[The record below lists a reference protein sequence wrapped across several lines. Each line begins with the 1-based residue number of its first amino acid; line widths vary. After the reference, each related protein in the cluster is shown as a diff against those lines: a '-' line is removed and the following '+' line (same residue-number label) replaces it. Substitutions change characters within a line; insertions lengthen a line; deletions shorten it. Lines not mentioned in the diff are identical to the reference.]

1 MPNGNGDD
9 YEPYSSY
16 PRIGTISAPVT
27 LYAKWKPNTSS
38 TVSVTFNGN
47 GATSGTLPSS
57 MSVAIGSTII
67 TPEAGRLKKAG
78 YTFAGWM
85 SSDTFRVYQE
95 GVPVTVTQSI
105 TLSAQWT
112 TDLAYWYPYQTTATG
127 EQGPVSLKGS
137 FCQEP
142 VVIAIGECQD
152 NRLKSTIKGYA
163 DTARDMWNNAN
174 FLPFTI
180 STLST
185 NSTARHTVQVRYGNQ
200 EWMSLAAGT
209 DLREHTGSHICRRLM
224 KPTIK
229 IITASKK
236 QSSGFAAPPPMERKP
251 PSFWQ
256 ANARRCFERMSP
268 GTSWDMCWDGTG
280 MCSIR
285 PRRACM

>member
-1 MPNGNGDD
+1 MSISWKVRAIWFGMDIPLNVGIQCRTENGDD

-142 VVIAIGECQD
+142 VVIAIG
-152 NRLKSTIKGYA
+152 N
-163 DTARDMWNNAN
+163 
-174 FLPFTI
+174 
-180 STLST
+180 
-185 NSTARHTVQVRYGNQ
+185 VR
-200 EWMSLAAGT
+200 
-209 DLREHTGSHICRRLM
+209 
-224 KPTIK
+224 
-229 IITASKK
+229 ITALNR
-236 QSSGFAAPPPMERKP
+236 QSRDT
-251 PSFWQ
+251 
-256 ANARRCFERMSP
+256 RTLP
-268 GTSWDMCWDGTG
+268 GTCGITPISCRLRSAPYLLTVPLGIRCRSDMEIKNGC
-280 MCSIR
+280 
-285 PRRACM
+285 P